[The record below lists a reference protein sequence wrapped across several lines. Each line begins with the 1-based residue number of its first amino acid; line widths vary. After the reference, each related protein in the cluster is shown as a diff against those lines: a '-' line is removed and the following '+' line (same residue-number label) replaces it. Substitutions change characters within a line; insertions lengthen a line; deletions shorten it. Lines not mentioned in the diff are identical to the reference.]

1 MPQYRNAFRG
11 SVQST
16 NLVSPGQFQ
25 DYRGGGNKKAGLVPL
40 KTAPAMRWIA
50 LDVAQTRNTLPD
62 LKNPATG
69 QVIFGLQHTV
79 HPHRA
84 LKPIWSTLTP
94 NPYFNIPGMGQ
105 KGGTPPF

>member
-50 LDVAQTRNTLPD
+50 LDVAQTRNTLPN
-62 LKNPATG
+62 LTNAKG
-69 QVIFGLQHTV
+69 QVIFGLQRTI
-79 HPHRA
+79 HPHKA
-84 LKPIWSTLTP
+84 LKPVWSTLTP
-94 NPYFNIPGMGQ
+94 NPYWTIPGTNT
-105 KGGTPPF
+105 KV

>member
-16 NLVSPGQFQ
+16 NLVFPGQFHDQ
-25 DYRGGGNKKAGLVPL
+25 GGGNKKAGLVPL
-40 KTAPAMRWIA
+40 KNAPVMRWIA

-62 LKNPATG
+62 LTNANG

-79 HPHRA
+79 TPHKA
-84 LKPIWSTLTP
+84 LKPISSTLTP
-94 NPYFNIPGMGQ
+94 NPYWTIPGTNT
-105 KGGTPPF
+105 KV

>member
-16 NLVSPGQFQ
+16 NLVFPGQFHDQ
-25 DYRGGGNKKAGLVPL
+25 GGGNKKAGLVPL
-40 KTAPAMRWIA
+40 KNAPVMRWIA
-50 LDVAQTRNTLPD
+50 LDVAQTRNTLP
-62 LKNPATG
+62 NMTGTNG
-69 QVIFGLQHTV
+69 QVIFGLKHTV

-105 KGGTPPF
+105 KGSTPPF